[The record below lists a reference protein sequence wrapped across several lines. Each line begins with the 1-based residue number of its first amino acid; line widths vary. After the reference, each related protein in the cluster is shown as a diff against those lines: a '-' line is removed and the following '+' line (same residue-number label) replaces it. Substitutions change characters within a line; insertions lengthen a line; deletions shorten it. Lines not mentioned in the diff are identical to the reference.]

1 MVTDVLD
8 LIGLVAL
15 VLAVA
20 VFVWPF
26 SIAGAVA
33 VVGVGLLFVSW
44 LIDARARR
52 SRKAAS

>member
-8 LIGLVAL
+8 LVGMVAL
-15 VLAVA
+15 VAAAA